1 MNVILLDKV
10 ENLGD
15 IGDLVTVKPGYGR
28 NYLLPSG
35 KASLATPVNIKEFEA
50 RRAELEKQAGEELV
64 SAKARAELVHG
75 MELVITANVGPEG
88 KLFGSVGPIDI
99 TEACEKVGVEIAR
112 SEVRMPDGPIHEV
125 GDFAVGL
132 HFHSDVNT
140 EITVKVVGDEVAGE
154 VAPSDTDEQASV

>member
-35 KASLATPVNIKEFEA
+35 KASLATPTNIKEFEA
-50 RRAELEKQAGEELV
+50 RRTELEEQAAEELT
-64 SAKARAELVHG
+64 SAKARADLVQG
-75 MELVITANVGPEG
+75 MELVITANVGAEG

-99 TEACEKVGVEIAR
+99 TEACEKVGVEVAR

-125 GDFAVGL
+125 GDFTVGL
-132 HFHSDVNT
+132 HFHSDVNA
-140 EITVKVVGDEVAGE
+140 EITVKVVGEEVPDDE
-154 VAPSDTDEQASV
+154 SSV